1 MPRFHGG
8 ALTCGEIGR
17 VQSATLRLQPP
28 DASRHVLVN
37 LDLLGRCKS
46 PGLVLETLVPRAS
59 SLLLLTSLT
68 LHVRGKHEAEKAI
81 QAAAVATEIL

>member
-1 MPRFHGG
+1 MLRLHGG
-8 ALTCGEIGR
+8 ALTRGEIGR

-46 PGLVLETLVPRAS
+46 PHTGLF
-59 SLLLLTSLT
+59 
-68 LHVRGKHEAEKAI
+68 HGQHEAERAI
-81 QAAAVATEIL
+81 QAAAEKQT